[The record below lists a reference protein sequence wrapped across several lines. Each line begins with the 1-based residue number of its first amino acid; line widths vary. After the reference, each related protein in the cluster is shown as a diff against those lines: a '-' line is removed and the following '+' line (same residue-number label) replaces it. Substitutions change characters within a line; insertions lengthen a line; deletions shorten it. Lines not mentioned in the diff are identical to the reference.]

1 MLALSEAAA
10 QVLPLG
16 RRLLKLVTVG
26 LAVTGRL
33 SQVQT
38 DSNCLCKLSKRLCSF
53 QSASDSDSTTRRRQ
67 GTSTFQKRLPSIPTL
82 VFLASATGI
91 DMVRHDES
99 LSPQSTCIPSLCLSC
114 RSSYIS

>member
-38 DSNCLCKLSKRLCSF
+38 DSNCLYNINYLNAFAVFSPPQIVIAPHVEGKVPPHSRNVCPLFRLWSF
-53 QSASDSDSTTRRRQ
+53 SHLRQ
-67 GTSTFQKRLPSIPTL
+67 
-82 VFLASATGI
+82 V
-91 DMVRHDES
+91 
-99 LSPQSTCIPSLCLSC
+99 
-114 RSSYIS
+114 